1 MVRKRRAIAA
11 ILLFLAVA
19 VVACG
24 GGSGSS
30 PARGIDQGKV
40 AVDFRL
46 QDLDGQE
53 VALSEYQ
60 GRVVMVNFWATW
72 CPPCRAEIPDIEAAY
87 RARRED
93 GLVVLGV
100 SVEQT
105 RDHVAAFVNAVGMS
119 YPVLLD
125 ESAQVYK
132 MYRVPGLPMSLFLDR
147 EGVIQVLHVGPMTAA
162 QLDGYLAE
170 LLP

>member
-1 MVRKRRAIAA
+1 MRKQRAIIA
-11 ILLFLAVA
+11 ILLFLAVSA
-19 VVACG
+19 VACG

-30 PARGIDQGKV
+30 PARGIAQGKV

-46 QDLDGQE
+46 QDLDGKE

-60 GRVVMVNFWATW
+60 GNVVMVNFWATW
-72 CPPCRAEIPDIEAAY
+72 CPPCRAEIPEIETAY

-93 GLVVLGV
+93 GFVVLGV
-100 SVEQT
+100 SVEQA
-105 RDHVAAFVNAVGMS
+105 RDHVAAFVDAVGMS

-125 ESAQVYK
+125 ETAQVYK
-132 MYRVPGLPMSLFLDR
+132 TYRVPGLPMSVFVDR
-147 EGVIQVLHVGPMTAA
+147 EGVIQVLHVGPLTAA